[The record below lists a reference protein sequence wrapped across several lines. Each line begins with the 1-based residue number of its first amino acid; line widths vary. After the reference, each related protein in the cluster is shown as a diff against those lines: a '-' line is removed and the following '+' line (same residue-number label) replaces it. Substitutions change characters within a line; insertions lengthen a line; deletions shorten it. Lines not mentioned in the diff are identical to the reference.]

1 MKNLQTITFEELKE
15 SFGLG
20 VAVVLYEKDLP
31 KDFYKELAFGDWEK
45 VYQCSMDG
53 NLKDNA
59 AERMLELADGLEK
72 YGRLYR
78 LAPEGSELQEA
89 ARKLISGI

>member
-1 MKNLQTITFEELKE
+1 MKNFQITTFEGIKE

-31 KDFYKELAFGDWEK
+31 KDFYEELAFGDWEK
-45 VYQCSMDG
+45 VYQCSMEG
-53 NLKDNA
+53 KLKDSA
-59 AERMLELADGLEK
+59 GEKMLELADGLEK